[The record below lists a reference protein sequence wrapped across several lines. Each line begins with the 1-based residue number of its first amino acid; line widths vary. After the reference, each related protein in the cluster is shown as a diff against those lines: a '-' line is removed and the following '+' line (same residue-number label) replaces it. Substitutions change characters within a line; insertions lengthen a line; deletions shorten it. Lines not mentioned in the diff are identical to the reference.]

1 MIQEIAS
8 FVDPDPTVEFDP
20 ASRVSRHASLKCA
33 SLLSLSQVSLSVGGE
48 RSQQLSLSLSFSARN
63 ISLSLILSR
72 IRPTIVLVHSTK
84 TKEATGPAWSEKRR
98 AGKKEE
104 REKKEERISGQRG
117 TERCRRDK
125 ERSEGRSEGA
135 RGEEEEE
142 EDAARE
148 KGRATRGATKV
159 AVTLYKASKPNE
171 RGPKGK
177 KTRRSALRG
186 DAEGNGGVHEEEA
199 RMDGRRRWQGCKLEA
214 VVPRRT
220 TVRVSYSRPKLRGN

>member
-20 ASRVSRHASLKCA
+20 ASRVSRHASLKYA
-33 SLLSLSQVSLSVGGE
+33 SLLSSLVMPLSYSLCAFLFLPRVYTHRRSRSLDQNKRSNWTSLEREAKGKQEGE
-48 RSQQLSLSLSFSARN
+48 ER
-63 ISLSLILSR
+63 
-72 IRPTIVLVHSTK
+72 
-84 TKEATGPAWSEKRR
+84 KRR
-98 AGKKEE
+98 NESRGKEE
-104 REKKEERISGQRG
+104 PSVAGGTKRGVEDGVKEEGGRG
-117 TERCRRDK
+117 
-125 ERSEGRSEGA
+125 GR
-135 RGEEEEE
+135 
-142 EDAARE
+142 AAKE

-159 AVTLYKASKPNE
+159 AVTLYKASKANE

-214 VVPRRT
+214 VVPCRT
-220 TVRVSYSRPKLRGN
+220 TVHVSYSRRSFVEIDSHVKIES